1 MRKRMILAVLLVCLL
16 LPAGCGQTQEDPEDG
31 IVGEWTLDSMEEL
44 EGSNAMWFCGA
55 VKKNGYNYFPYTL
68 TFNEDGTYS
77 AEVTFTTDG
86 NDVVD
91 TGDLV
96 RGSYQVIGDGAVL
109 RFNDN
114 GDARYNFTLDGDT
127 LTITAHCLTDKNFIY
142 KR

>member
-1 MRKRMILAVLLVCLL
+1 M
-16 LPAGCGQTQEDPEDG
+16 
-31 IVGEWTLDSMEEL
+31 
-44 EGSNAMWFCGA
+44 
-55 VKKNGYNYFPYTL
+55 
-68 TFNEDGTYS
+68 
-77 AEVTFTTDG
+77 
-86 NDVVD
+86 VD

-96 RGSYQVIGDGAVL
+96 RGSYQVISGGAML